1 MQFQACDVDEWWNL
15 VQDLL
20 KKCIH
25 DLFDEHKVDEANYR
39 RKLKAYQEAYLNFLY
54 ESPFT
59 TLEDTFDTL
68 DFQQF
73 KVNPKWRS
81 SRGRIN
87 ITCRDEGRR

>member
-1 MQFQACDVDEWWNL
+1 L

-25 DLFDEHKVDEANYR
+25 GLFDEHKVDEANYR

-68 DFQQF
+68 DF
-73 KVNPKWRS
+73 
-81 SRGRIN
+81 
-87 ITCRDEGRR
+87 